1 MSNATFTKIGETAA
15 AGTSFDNR
23 NYSFKDITTLPEKLI
38 YRLKMIDKDGS
49 FKYSPTIILPEN
61 KGQLNIQKILNNP
74 FNDKFG
80 IILTSNKRSYAD
92 FIISDVT
99 GKTIQKKIDTIEPGV
114 NYYSFDGLENLP
126 AGIYLFQVISNETLV
141 KTKLVK
147 LK

>member
-1 MSNATFTKIGETAA
+1 
-15 AGTSFDNR
+15 
-23 NYSFKDITTLPEKLI
+23 
-38 YRLKMIDKDGS
+38 MIDKDGS
-49 FKYSPTIILPEN
+49 FKYSPMIILPEN

-126 AGIYLFQVISNETLV
+126 AGIYLFQVISNETLL